1 MAVGTRTILVI
12 FVRLLAV
19 AACDVPDTRAVL
31 YDRFGAST
39 DDVVFA
45 ARWENVAFTTPLAPG
60 EASPPEPA
68 FESSGTPA
76 YVVVAPGFDLAS
88 PDPPATLLLLE
99 SKQLIGVAL
108 GAGVTIDVDDTTF
121 TGDCNADSMLPQA
134 DADLM
139 TERVF
144 PALFAGRRYDAATC
158 TTEAP

>member
-1 MAVGTRTILVI
+1 VAVGTRTILVT
-12 FVRLLAV
+12 LLAV

-31 YDRFGAST
+31 YDQFVAST
-39 DDVVFA
+39 KNVVFA
-45 ARWENVAFTTPLAPG
+45 AQWENIAFTTSLAPG

-76 YVVVAPGFDLAS
+76 YVVVAPDFDLSS
-88 PDPPATLLLLE
+88 PEPPATLLLLE

-108 GAGVTIDVDDTTF
+108 GTGVTIAVDDTTF
-121 TGDCNADSMLPQA
+121 TGDCDADSMLPQA

-144 PALFAGRRYDAATC
+144 PGLFVGRRYDAATC
-158 TTEAP
+158 MTEAP